1 MLDNVISETG
11 SQRETALDGSVMIAS
26 RDRKSL
32 FKSEHFRAF
41 FAFILVILS
50 FFLALIS
57 LALTHDRVPDRN
69 TYKPLP
75 DAVLDNVKSVDF
87 LLNVTEVQIVV
98 AVNVCVVMVFF
109 HKYR

>member
-1 MLDNVISETG
+1 MLDNVISETAA
-11 SQRETALDGSVMIAS
+11 QRDTALDGSAMIAS

-32 FKSEHFRAF
+32 FQSEHFRALC
-41 FAFILVILS
+41 AFVLVIFS

-57 LALTHDRVPDRN
+57 LALTHDRVPDRK

-75 DAVLDNVKSVDF
+75 DAVLDNVKSVEF

-98 AVNVCVVMVFF
+98 AVNVCVIMIFF
-109 HKYR
+109 HKHR